1 MQYEIRITVAVLI
14 SIWASFEINSLV
26 RLGDSYQSPSL
37 PDRPVL
43 IKWILVVVLFAITL
57 VLSGCA
63 NQYAQGFKYERD
75 RNEAGEY
82 IGLWKSPARTLRE
95 GGDCE
100 DYATLARANRIKAG
114 QDPKTMS
121 IEKWKKN
128 DSKWSHVVL
137 NVDGDRYSNH
147 GFHGETVRGYTFVRT
162 YEDSQIDAWIKQ
174 GESIPS
180 LVKSIR

>member
-1 MQYEIRITVAVLI
+1 MEITSTNAK
-14 SIWASFEINSLV
+14 
-26 RLGDSYQSPSL
+26 G
-37 PDRPVL
+37 
-43 IKWILVVVLFAITL
+43 
-57 VLSGCA
+57 
-63 NQYAQGFKYERD
+63 
-75 RNEAGEY
+75 
-82 IGLWKSPARTLRE
+82 E

-137 NVDGDRYSNH
+137 NVDGDRYLNY
-147 GFHGETVRGYTFVRT
+147 GYHGETVRGYTFVRT

-174 GESIPS
+174 GESITS
-180 LVKSIR
+180 LVKSSR